1 MRAWVCALFLQTNE
15 FARGTNLGPCA
26 APAPPLLVGHFKY
39 LQVKL
44 FHCLLHNCSRHT
56 HSMCVCM
63 CVGLGAWVVGEV
75 PASCPEIHLSDAL
88 SPRRT
93 EACCLLIKFKFDLLL
108 VSYWISILFS
118 CPFSLSR
125 WLSLVL
131 LCRRHSGWA
140 SIMPMAEQKRKKK
153 HECHAEGNTWILRAW
168 KVQK

>member
-1 MRAWVCALFLQTNE
+1 MPEHLRLLLLGKHIFTYLHFPVYITLVACVCERECALCFCKQMSLLAAQTS
-15 FARGTNLGPCA
+15 

-125 WLSLVL
+125 
-131 LCRRHSGWA
+131 
-140 SIMPMAEQKRKKK
+140 
-153 HECHAEGNTWILRAW
+153 
-168 KVQK
+168 